1 MKTTHENENRS
12 ILYKLCL
19 SFAAIIIIPLA
30 VWIILY
36 SNMSGVIIKNT
47 IEYNG
52 AIVESAVKNIKN
64 ITDWLNYN
72 TTQIQRNRYLN
83 NIKNFEND
91 MTTEQRYEL
100 RLLTEELR
108 NRMVS
113 NPVINEMFIYFPK
126 SDYCVTSR
134 GAFPSED
141 FYEALCPPS
150 KNRHKKASKNEMN
163 RSISLIC

>member
-30 VWIILY
+30 VWLILY

-64 ITDWLNYN
+64 FLRDFMKCAQTD
-72 TTQIQRNRYLN
+72 
-83 NIKNFEND
+83 
-91 MTTEQRYEL
+91 
-100 RLLTEELR
+100 
-108 NRMVS
+108 
-113 NPVINEMFIYFPK
+113 K
-126 SDYCVTSR
+126 SL
-134 GAFPSED
+134 P
-141 FYEALCPPS
+141 
-150 KNRHKKASKNEMN
+150 
-163 RSISLIC
+163 